1 MKNKKDNIYVY
12 IWEKYNTIYIG
23 RTINPKSRH
32 YQHKKNIT
40 ETTYKFSKENNI
52 EHPKMI
58 IIESNIKNKLIILF

>member
-32 YQHKKNIT
+32 YQHKKILL
-40 ETTYKFSKENNI
+40 
-52 EHPKMI
+52 
-58 IIESNIKNKLIILF
+58 KLLINLVKKIILSILK